1 MTTARGA
8 LVREKGERPKQ
19 RLNPLCRVLGPS
31 QIEIKV
37 RPIINGS
44 SMPKTWLFKSLKT
57 IKMEFR
63 NFIGIDISKN
73 TFDFALV
80 KNNNLSLPI
89 CDEVPNDHS
98 GIVKLE
104 EFLKKQGINMEE
116 TLFCM
121 EHTGIYCRLLSQ
133 YLAERKYHVWLE
145 MPVQI
150 LRSLGIHR
158 GKNDRLDAK
167 RIAEYA
173 YLKKDKAVLWQPPR
187 EVIIQ
192 INDLLTLRDR
202 LIESRKSLK
211 QPIKEFKDAGFKD
224 TAKLI
229 ESRCIHTL
237 KAIDKEIQ
245 QIEKDLDELIKK
257 DSNLKKLYKLATSVP
272 GIGKITAFTLI
283 YFTNE
288 FKLYSNAKQLACYCG
303 VAPFEHT
310 SGTSVKG
317 KSRVSHFANKRLKK
331 LLHLVAMSTLS
342 SNSELSQYY
351 ERKVGGG
358 KNKMLV
364 INAIRNKIL
373 QRLCAVIK
381 RGTPY
386 QLEYQ
391 LA

>member
-1 MTTARGA
+1 
-8 LVREKGERPKQ
+8 
-19 RLNPLCRVLGPS
+19 
-31 QIEIKV
+31 
-37 RPIINGS
+37 
-44 SMPKTWLFKSLKT
+44 MPKTWLFNLLKT
-57 IKMEFR
+57 TKMEFR

-80 KNNNLSLPI
+80 KDNNASLLI
-89 CDEVPNDHS
+89 SDEVSNDHK

-104 EFLKKQGINMEE
+104 EFLKKQGLNMEE

-121 EHTGIYCRLLSQ
+121 EHTGIYCRLLSH
-133 YLAERKYHVWLE
+133 YLTERKYHVWLE

-150 LRSLGIHR
+150 IRSLGLQR
-158 GKNDRLDAK
+158 GKNDRIDAK

-173 YLKKDKAVLWQPPR
+173 CLKKDKAVLWQPPR
-187 EVIIQ
+187 EVVIQ
-192 INDLLTLRDR
+192 INDLLTLRER
-202 LIESRKSLK
+202 LVESRKSLK

-237 KAIDKEIQ
+237 KAIDKEIR
-245 QIEKDLDELIKK
+245 QIEKDLDDLINK

-272 GIGKITAFTLI
+272 GIGKITAFNMI

-288 FKLYSNAKQLACYCG
+288 FTLYTNPKQLACYCG

-317 KSRVSHFANKRLKK
+317 RPRVSNFANKRLKK
-331 LLHLVAMSTLS
+331 LLHLVAMSTIS
-342 SNSELSQYY
+342 KNTELSQYY
-351 ERKVGGG
+351 ARKTREG

-373 QRLCAVIK
+373 QRLSAVIK

-386 QLEYQ
+386 QLNYQ
-391 LA
+391 YA

>member
-1 MTTARGA
+1 
-8 LVREKGERPKQ
+8 
-19 RLNPLCRVLGPS
+19 
-31 QIEIKV
+31 
-37 RPIINGS
+37 
-44 SMPKTWLFKSLKT
+44 
-57 IKMEFR
+57 MEFK

-73 TFDFALV
+73 TFDFALI
-80 KNNNLSLPI
+80 KENNLSLLI
-89 CDEVPNDHS
+89 SDEFSNDHS
-98 GIVKLE
+98 GIVE
-104 EFLKKQGINMEE
+104 IEQFLKKQGINMEE

-133 YLAERKYHVWLE
+133 YLTERKYNVWLE

-150 LRSLGIHR
+150 LRSLGIQR
-158 GKNDRLDAK
+158 GKNDHIDAK

-187 EVIIQ
+187 EEVIK

-202 LIESRKSLK
+202 LVESRKSLK
-211 QPIKEFKDAGFKD
+211 QPIKEFNDAGFKD

-229 ESRCIHTL
+229 ESRCKHTL

-245 QIEKDLDELIKK
+245 QIEKDLDDLINK
-257 DSNLKKLYKLATSVP
+257 DSHLKKLYKLATSVP
-272 GIGKITAFTLI
+272 GIGKITALALI

-288 FKLYSNAKQLACYCG
+288 FTLYINAKQLACYCG

-317 KSRVSHFANKRLKK
+317 KSRVSNFANKRLKK
-331 LLHLVAMSTLS
+331 LLHLVALTTIS
-342 SNSELSQYY
+342 SNKELSQYY
-351 ERKVGGG
+351 HRKVNEG

-373 QRLCAVIK
+373 QRLCAVIQ

-386 QLEYQ
+386 RVEYQ

>member
-1 MTTARGA
+1 
-8 LVREKGERPKQ
+8 
-19 RLNPLCRVLGPS
+19 
-31 QIEIKV
+31 
-37 RPIINGS
+37 
-44 SMPKTWLFKSLKT
+44 MPKTWLFNLLITK
-57 IKMEFR
+57 KMEFK
-63 NFIGIDISKN
+63 NFIGIDISKS

-80 KNNNLSLPI
+80 KDNNVSLPI
-89 CDEVPNDHS
+89 VDKVSNNHS
-98 GIVKLE
+98 GLVKLE
-104 EFLKKQGINMEE
+104 EFLKKQGVNMEE

-121 EHTGIYCRLLSQ
+121 EHTGIYCRLLAH
-133 YLAERKYHVWLE
+133 YLTERKYHVWLE

-150 LRSLGIHR
+150 IRSLGIQR

-173 YLKKDKAVLWQPPR
+173 CLKKDKAVLWQPPR
-187 EVIIQ
+187 EVVIQ

-211 QPIKEFKDAGFKD
+211 QPIKEFKDTGFKD

-229 ESRCIHTL
+229 ESRCIKTL

-245 QIEKDLDELIKK
+245 QIEKDLDDLINK

-272 GIGKITAFTLI
+272 GIGKITAFTML

-288 FKLYSNAKQLACYCG
+288 FTLYSNAKQLACYCG

-317 KSRVSHFANKRLKK
+317 KSRVSNFANKRLKK
-331 LLHLVAMSTLS
+331 LLHLVAMSTIS
-342 SNSELSQYY
+342 SNRELAHYY
-351 ERKVGGG
+351 TRKVGEG

-373 QRLCAVIK
+373 QRICAVIK
-381 RGTPY
+381 RGTPF
-386 QLEYQ
+386 QIEYQ
-391 LA
+391 FT

>member
-1 MTTARGA
+1 
-8 LVREKGERPKQ
+8 
-19 RLNPLCRVLGPS
+19 
-31 QIEIKV
+31 
-37 RPIINGS
+37 
-44 SMPKTWLFKSLKT
+44 MPKTWLFKPLKT
-57 IKMEFR
+57 TKMEFK

-80 KNNNLSLPI
+80 KDNNVSLPI
-89 CDEVPNDHS
+89 SDEVSNDPS

-104 EFLKKQGINMEE
+104 EFLKKQDLNMEE

-121 EHTGIYCRLLSQ
+121 EHTGIYCRLLSH
-133 YLAERKYHVWLE
+133 YLTERKYHVWLE

-150 LRSLGIHR
+150 LRSLGIQR
-158 GKNDRLDAK
+158 GKNDRVDAK

-173 YLKKDKAVLWQPPR
+173 CLKKDKAVLWQPPR
-187 EVIIQ
+187 EVVIQ

-224 TAKLI
+224 AAKLI

-245 QIEKDLDELIKK
+245 QIEKDIDDLINK

-272 GIGKITAFTLI
+272 GIGKITAFTML

-317 KSRVSHFANKRLKK
+317 KSRVSNFANKRLKK
-331 LLHLVAMSTLS
+331 LLHLVAMSTIS
-342 SNSELSQYY
+342 SNKELSHYY
-351 ERKVGGG
+351 TRKVGEG

-391 LA
+391 YA

>member
-1 MTTARGA
+1 MCQRQ
-8 LVREKGERPKQ
+8 KRPIL
-19 RLNPLCRVLGPS
+19 RLNPLIRVLGRS

-37 RPIINGS
+37 RPIINGL
-44 SMPKTWLFKSLKT
+44 SMPKTRLLLTFKIT
-57 IKMEFR
+57 KMEFR
-63 NFIGIDISKN
+63 NFIGIDISKG
-73 TFDFALV
+73 TFDFALIKDNQV
-80 KNNNLSLPI
+80 AS
-89 CDEVPNDHS
+89 CVSDAVTNDS
-98 GIVKLE
+98 AGIVKLE
-104 EFLKKQGINMEE
+104 EFLKKQGLNMKE

-121 EHTGIYCRLLSQ
+121 EHTGIYCRLLSH
-133 YLAERKYHVWLE
+133 YLTEREYHVWLE

-150 LRSLGIHR
+150 LRSLGIQR

-173 YLKKDKAVLWQPPR
+173 CLKKDKAVLWQPPR
-187 EVIIQ
+187 EIVIQ

-202 LIESRKSLK
+202 LIASRKSLK
-211 QPIKEFKDAGFKD
+211 QPIKEFKDAGFKE

-245 QIEKDLDELIKK
+245 QIEKELDNLINK
-257 DSNLKKLYKLATSVP
+257 DSNLKSLYKLSTSVP
-272 GIGKITAFTLI
+272 GIGKITAITLL

-303 VAPFEHT
+303 VAPFENT
-310 SGTSVKG
+310 SGTSVRG
-317 KSRVSHFANKRLKK
+317 KPRVSHFANKRLKK
-331 LLHLVAMSTLS
+331 LLHLVAMSTIS
-342 SNSELSQYY
+342 SNKELSNYY
-351 ERKVGGG
+351 VRKVGEG

-364 INAIRNKIL
+364 INAIRNKVL
-373 QRLCAVIK
+373 HRLCAVIK

>member
-1 MTTARGA
+1 
-8 LVREKGERPKQ
+8 
-19 RLNPLCRVLGPS
+19 
-31 QIEIKV
+31 
-37 RPIINGS
+37 
-44 SMPKTWLFKSLKT
+44 
-57 IKMEFR
+57 MEFK

-80 KNNNLSLPI
+80 KDNDLSLLI
-89 CDEVPNDHS
+89 SDEVSNDHL

-104 EFLKKQGINMEE
+104 EFLKKQGLNMEE

-121 EHTGIYCRLLSQ
+121 EHTGIYCRLLSH
-133 YLAERKYHVWLE
+133 YLTERKYHVWLE

-150 LRSLGIHR
+150 LRSLGIQR
-158 GKNDRLDAK
+158 GKNDRIDAK

-173 YLKKDKAVLWQPPR
+173 CLKKDKAVLWQPPR
-187 EVIIQ
+187 EVVIQ

-224 TAKLI
+224 AAKLI
-229 ESRCIHTL
+229 ESRCINTL

-245 QIEKDLDELIKK
+245 QIEKDLDDLINK

-272 GIGKITAFTLI
+272 GIGNITALTML

-288 FKLYSNAKQLACYCG
+288 FKLYSSAKQLACYCG

-317 KSRVSHFANKRLKK
+317 KSRVSNFANKRLKK

-342 SNSELSQYY
+342 SNRELSQYY
-351 ERKVGGG
+351 QRKVGEG

>member
-1 MTTARGA
+1 MGR
-8 LVREKGERPKQ
+8 
-19 RLNPLCRVLGPS
+19 S

-37 RPIINGS
+37 RPIINGL
-44 SMPKTWLFKSLKT
+44 SMPKTRLLLTFKIT
-57 IKMEFR
+57 KMEFR
-63 NFIGIDISKN
+63 NFIGIDISKD
-73 TFDFALV
+73 TFDFALIKDNQV
-80 KNNNLSLPI
+80 AS
-89 CDEVPNDHS
+89 CVSDAVTNDPA
-98 GIVKLE
+98 GLVKLE
-104 EFLKKQGINMEE
+104 EFLKKQGLNMEE

-121 EHTGIYCRLLSQ
+121 EHTGIYCRLLSH
-133 YLAERKYHVWLE
+133 YLTERKYHVWLE

-150 LRSLGIHR
+150 LRSLGIQR

-173 YLKKDKAVLWQPPR
+173 CLKKDKAVLWQPPR
-187 EVIIQ
+187 EIVIQ

-202 LIESRKSLK
+202 LIASRKSLK
-211 QPIKEFKDAGFKD
+211 HPIQEFKDAGFKD

-229 ESRCIHTL
+229 ESRCINTL

-245 QIEKDLDELIKK
+245 QIEKELDNLINK
-257 DSNLKKLYKLATSVP
+257 DSNLKKLYKLSTSVP
-272 GIGKITAFTLI
+272 GIGKITAFTLL

-303 VAPFEHT
+303 VAPFENT

-317 KSRVSHFANKRLKK
+317 KPRVSHFANKRLKK
-331 LLHLVAMSTLS
+331 LLHMVAMSTIS
-342 SNSELSQYY
+342 SNKELSNYY
-351 ERKVGGG
+351 ARKVGEG

-364 INAIRNKIL
+364 INAIRNKVL
-373 QRLCAVIK
+373 HRLCAVIR

>member
-1 MTTARGA
+1 
-8 LVREKGERPKQ
+8 
-19 RLNPLCRVLGPS
+19 
-31 QIEIKV
+31 
-37 RPIINGS
+37 
-44 SMPKTWLFKSLKT
+44 
-57 IKMEFR
+57 MEFK

-80 KNNNLSLPI
+80 KDNNVSLPI
-89 CDEVPNDHS
+89 SDEVSNDHS

-104 EFLKKQGINMEE
+104 EFLKKQGLNMEE

-121 EHTGIYCRLLSQ
+121 EHTGIYCRLLSH
-133 YLAERKYHVWLE
+133 YLTERKYHVWLE

-150 LRSLGIHR
+150 LRSLGIQR
-158 GKNDRLDAK
+158 GKNDRIDAK

-173 YLKKDKAVLWQPPR
+173 CLKKDKAVLWQPPR
-187 EVIIQ
+187 EVVIQ

-224 TAKLI
+224 AAKLI
-229 ESRCIHTL
+229 ESRCINTL

-245 QIEKDLDELIKK
+245 QIEKDLDDLINK

-272 GIGKITAFTLI
+272 GIGNITALTML

-288 FKLYSNAKQLACYCG
+288 FKLYSSAKQLACYCG

-310 SGTSVKG
+310 SGTSVKR
-317 KSRVSHFANKRLKK
+317 KSRVSNFANKRLKK

-342 SNSELSQYY
+342 SNRELSQYY
-351 ERKVGGG
+351 QRKVGEG

-364 INAIRNKIL
+364 INAIRNKLIAMVL
-373 QRLCAVIK
+373 SVIRRNEPFTKDYSCAIS
-381 RGTPY
+381 
-386 QLEYQ
+386 
-391 LA
+391 